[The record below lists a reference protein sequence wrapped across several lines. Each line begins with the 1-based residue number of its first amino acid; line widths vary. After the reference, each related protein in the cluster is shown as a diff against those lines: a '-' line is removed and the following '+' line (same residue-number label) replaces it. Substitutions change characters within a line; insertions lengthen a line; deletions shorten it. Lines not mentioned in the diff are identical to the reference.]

1 VSGGLRRAARAADP
15 FAVDDHDSTEP
26 ARPRAAKVRQ
36 RWVGTATAQV
46 TGPSPAP
53 HYEPDRSWDKLLLLI
68 GAVVIAAALLVVP
81 GILNRGGHNPVAAA
95 AEATSDSPGVL
106 VTFSGRFQGPAQVTI
121 SGRGALNGETD
132 QAQIEISMAGT
143 TIVGTQGMRMD
154 EIVDDGDL
162 YLRSPQ
168 LSEALG
174 NTSGWLLMRSEVFG
188 DLLQG
193 DAGGA
198 GMSGSPTRQLDALKD
213 ASYEVVER
221 GQERVDGVMTTH
233 YSALLDLDKI
243 ADQLK
248 SEVSGDFADAIERE
262 TQQVSAAS
270 VDVWIDGDGLLRR
283 EVSNSTMGSMGAFV
297 MTMDFSHYGVRP
309 QIRVPRQSEVTDVT
323 SLMQQALDQA
333 GG

>member
-1 VSGGLRRAARAADP
+1 
-15 FAVDDHDSTEP
+15 VDDHDATDP
-26 ARPRAAKVRQ
+26 GRVNAPKVQQ
-36 RWVGTATAQV
+36 RWVGGATPAA
-46 TGPSPAP
+46 TDPSPTP
-53 HYEPDRSWDKLLLLI
+53 GYEPNRSWDKLLLLI
-68 GAVVIAAALLVVP
+68 GAVVIAGALLVVP

-106 VTFSGRFQGPAQVTI
+106 VSFEGRFQGPVQMTI
-121 SGRGALNGETD
+121 GGKGALNGETD
-132 QAQIEISMAGT
+132 QAQIQLSMTGT
-143 TIVGTQGMRMD
+143 TMVGTQGMTMD

-198 GMSGSPTRQLDALKD
+198 GMSGSPTQQLDALKD
-213 ASYEVVER
+213 ASYEVAER
-221 GQERVDGVMTTH
+221 GKEQVDGVMTTH

-262 TQQVSAAS
+262 TKQVSAAS

-283 EVSNSTMGSMGAFV
+283 EVSSSTTGSMGTFV

-309 QIRVPRQSEVTDVT
+309 QIRVPPPSEVTDVT
-323 SLMQQALDQA
+323 SLMQQALDQT
-333 GG
+333 GS

>member
-1 VSGGLRRAARAADP
+1 MS
-15 FAVDDHDSTEP
+15 
-26 ARPRAAKVRQ
+26 
-36 RWVGTATAQV
+36 
-46 TGPSPAP
+46 
-53 HYEPDRSWDKLLLLI
+53 
-68 GAVVIAAALLVVP
+68 
-81 GILNRGGHNPVAAA
+81 
-95 AEATSDSPGVL
+95 
-106 VTFSGRFQGPAQVTI
+106 
-121 SGRGALNGETD
+121 
-132 QAQIEISMAGT
+132 GT
-143 TIVGTQGMRMD
+143 TMVGTQGMTMD

-174 NTSGWLLMRSEVFG
+174 NTGGWLLMRSEVFG

-198 GMSGSPTRQLDALKD
+198 GMSGSPTQQLDALKD
-213 ASYEVVER
+213 ASYEVAER

-262 TQQVSAAS
+262 TKQVSAAS

-283 EVSNSTMGSMGAFV
+283 EVSSSSMGSMGTFV

-309 QIRVPRQSEVTDVT
+309 QIRVPPGSEVTDVT

-333 GG
+333 GS